1 MAKAAKSTLQIA
13 TANRLRDGAV
23 VFLAADGTWT
33 ISLAE
38 AQVSR
43 TASEAER
50 LVAICDRDAATV
62 IVGPALI
69 AVTDHDGVVEP
80 VDLRERIRANGL
92 TIETIAADAVR
103 YL

>member
-13 TANRLRDGAV
+13 TANRLRDGSV
-23 VFLAADGTWT
+23 VFLAADGTWST
-33 ISLAE
+33 SLADAE
-38 AQVSR
+38 VSR
-43 TASEAER
+43 TAADAER
-50 LVAICDRDAATV
+50 LAAIANRDAATV
-62 IVGPALI
+62 IVGPMLI
-69 AVTDHDGVVEP
+69 AVTVDDGVIEP

>member
-1 MAKAAKSTLQIA
+1 MSKAAKSTLQIA

-23 VFLAADGTWT
+23 VFLAADGTWST
-33 ISLAE
+33 SLVDAE
-38 AQVSR
+38 VAR
-43 TASEAER
+43 TAADAER
-50 LVAICDRDAATV
+50 LVAISNRDAATV

-69 AVTDHDGVVEP
+69 AVTDAGGVIEP

>member
-23 VFLAADGTWT
+23 VFLAANGTWST
-33 ISLAE
+33 ALAVAE
-38 AQVSR
+38 IAR
-43 TASEAER
+43 TAADAER
-50 LVAICDRDAATV
+50 LVAIANRDAATQ
-62 IVGPALI
+62 IVGPMLI
-69 AVTDHDGVVEP
+69 AVTDEDGVIEP

>member
-13 TANRLRDGAV
+13 TANRLRDGSV
-23 VFLAADGTWT
+23 VFLAADGTWST
-33 ISLAE
+33 SLADAE
-38 AQVSR
+38 VSR
-43 TASEAER
+43 TVADAER
-50 LVAICDRDAATV
+50 LVAIANRDAATV
-62 IVGPALI
+62 IVGPMLI
-69 AVTDHDGVVEP
+69 AVTVDDGVIEP

>member
-23 VFLAADGTWT
+23 VFLTVDGAWST
-33 ISLAE
+33 SLAE
-38 AQVSR
+38 ARVAR
-43 TASEAER
+43 TAADADH
-50 LVAICDRDAATV
+50 LIATCDRDAATV
-62 IVGPALI
+62 VVGPTLI
-69 AVTDHDGVVEP
+69 AVTEHDGVIEP

-92 TIETIAADAVR
+92 TIDTIAADAVR

>member
-23 VFLAADGTWT
+23 VFLAASGTWST
-33 ISLAE
+33 SLAE
-38 AQVSR
+38 AEISR
-43 TASEAER
+43 TAGDAER
-50 LVAICDRDAATV
+50 LVAIANRDAATLV
-62 IVGPALI
+62 VGPMLI
-69 AVTDHDGVVEP
+69 AVTDEDGVIEP

>member
-33 ISLAE
+33 TLLAE
-38 AQVSR
+38 ADVSR
-43 TASEAER
+43 TASDAGR
-50 LVAICDRDAATV
+50 LVAICNRDAATV

-69 AVTDHDGVVEP
+69 AVTEQDGAIEP

-92 TIETIAADAVR
+92 TIDTIAADAVR

>member
-23 VFLAADGTWT
+23 VFLTADGTWST
-33 ISLAE
+33 SLAE
-38 AQVSR
+38 AEVSR
-43 TASEAER
+43 TADTAER
-50 LVAICDRDAATV
+50 LVTICNRNAATV

-69 AVTDHDGVVEP
+69 AVSDNGGAIEP

-92 TIETIAADAVR
+92 TIDTIAADAVR

>member
-23 VFLAADGTWT
+23 VFLTADGAWST
-33 ISLAE
+33 SLAE
-38 AQVSR
+38 AEVSR
-43 TASEAER
+43 TAADAER
-50 LVAICDRDAATV
+50 LVAIANRDAATV

-69 AVTDHDGVVEP
+69 AVTDEDGVIEP

-92 TIETIAADAVR
+92 TIDTIAADAVR

>member
-23 VFLAADGTWT
+23 VFLAADGSWST
-33 ISLAE
+33 SLVDAE
-38 AQVSR
+38 VAR
-43 TASEAER
+43 TAADAER
-50 LVAICDRDAATV
+50 LVAISNRDAATV

-69 AVTDHDGVVEP
+69 AVTDHGGVIEP